1 MDVIIIIILV
11 ALVAAFYLYIT
22 GKMYLRETFSTE
34 TEEEAEEETD
44 EDADEK
50 AGYKKA
56 AKGVEKAT
64 LKSFQQ
70 KVQKPSN
77 EYTIGEAGEVIVYDD
92 GVVQKPYMTN
102 EDLYG
107 DYEDPTY
114 VLGGSGSGSAEL
126 GGSYEQDFIF
136 MQEGGQNPSRDA
148 INAARRR
155 FPYDWSSLP
164 PSSSQFQMQQA
175 LFAKEPVNQ
184 AAPYTAETFKDMEAA
199 DLLPPDAVAEAERQ
213 AKLLASYKPISA
225 SDFGAPTTESVEE
238 LVAEIYKPR
247 GLVPSV
253 KQQGV
258 TNIYEI
264 YETKEI
270 EPKIVYED
278 DASQQ
283 RGVPNPLEPLRPD
296 VGKQAAPSDT
306 SLGLAPASEK
316 TKAARNSYATYDPS
330 LEAMFGPRMSWQQWG

>member
-22 GKMYLRETFSTE
+22 GKMYLRETFLTKE
-34 TEEEAEEETD
+34 EEEAGYKEAKEG
-44 EDADEK
+44 AEK
-50 AGYKKA
+50 AVL
-56 AKGVEKAT
+56 KG
-64 LKSFQQ
+64 FQQ
-70 KVQKPSN
+70 KVQKPTN

-92 GVVQKPYMTN
+92 GAVQKPYMTN
-102 EDLYG
+102 EDLHG

-114 VLGGSGSGSAEL
+114 VLGGAGGASEL

-225 SDFGAPTTESVEE
+225 GDFGAPTTDSVEE

-253 KQQGV
+253 KQQGA
-258 TNIYEI
+258 TNVYEI

-270 EPKIVYED
+270 DPKIVYED

-283 RGVPNPLEPLRPD
+283 RGVPNPLEPLSPD
-296 VGKQAAPSDT
+296 VGKYVTMPSASAQVPAQADI
-306 SLGLAPASEK
+306 SLGLAPTSEK
-316 TKAARNSYATYDPS
+316 TKDARNSYGTYDPS

>member
-11 ALVAAFYLYIT
+11 AIVAAFYLYIT
-22 GKMYLRETFSTE
+22 GKMYLRETFLT
-34 TEEEAEEETD
+34 EAEEEESGYD
-44 EDADEK
+44 ETEEDD
-50 AGYKKA
+50 AGYKEA
-56 AKGVEKAT
+56 EEGAEKAT
-64 LKSFQQ
+64 LKSFQ
-70 KVQKPSN
+70 KKIRKPAN

-92 GVVQKPYMTN
+92 GAVQKPYMTN
-102 EDLYG
+102 EDLHG

-114 VLGGSGSGSAEL
+114 VLGSGSATEL

-175 LFAKEPVNQ
+175 LFAKEAVNQ

-225 SDFGAPTTESVEE
+225 GDFGAPTTDSVEQ

-247 GLVPSV
+247 GLLPSV
-253 KQQGV
+253 KQQGQ
-258 TNIYEI
+258 TNVYEI

-278 DASQQ
+278 DASQR
-283 RGVPNPLEPLRPD
+283 RGVPNPLEPLQPQPAPVQAKED
-296 VGKQAAPSDT
+296 V
-306 SLGLAPASEK
+306 SLGLAPTSEK
-316 TKAARNSYATYDPS
+316 TKAARNSYGTYDPS